1 MIEATPRHRLY
12 IQVCEH
18 AKPAGKSCGAVGAP
32 LREALKARVAAL
44 GLAKEIRVMKS
55 GCFGVCEEGP
65 NVFLFPH
72 GVWFH
77 SVGPDDLEAILQ
89 RARTLAGV

>member
-1 MIEATPRHRLY
+1 MIETTPRHRLY

-18 AKPAGKSCGAVGAP
+18 VKPGVQSCGAVGAP
-32 LREALKARVAAL
+32 LREQLKARVAAL

-77 SVGPDDLEAILQ
+77 HVGVQDLEDILQ
-89 RARTLAGV
+89 RARSLAGV